1 MRDHRNSIWLLAL
14 TGLLALAVVLVANA
28 QQQPTDALAEQK
40 AGLARQDSQMRQAG
54 WEVMYMMD
62 FGQMGEIWDM
72 ASQKMKTLVPRE
84 EFVGQMVSD
93 RIRLGAL
100 LRRGNPSITRSSSDG
115 SGGVPAGLY
124 VNVVSTTRFANQD
137 KPIRELVS
145 FRFDEDRIWRVTGYS
160 LQ

>member
-1 MRDHRNSIWLLAL
+1 MRVHRNSIRSLTL
-14 TGLLALAVVLVANA
+14 TGILALAVVLVAHA
-28 QQQPTDALAEQK
+28 QQQPADALAEQK
-40 AGLARQDSQMRQAG
+40 AGLARQDDQMRQAG

-62 FGQMGEIWDM
+62 FGQMGEIWDL
-72 ASQKMKTLVPRE
+72 ASQKMKSLVPRE

-100 LRRGNPSITRSSSDG
+100 VSRGNPSITRSSSDG

-124 VNVVSTTRFANQD
+124 INVVSTTRFVNQAE
-137 KPIRELVS
+137 PVRELVS